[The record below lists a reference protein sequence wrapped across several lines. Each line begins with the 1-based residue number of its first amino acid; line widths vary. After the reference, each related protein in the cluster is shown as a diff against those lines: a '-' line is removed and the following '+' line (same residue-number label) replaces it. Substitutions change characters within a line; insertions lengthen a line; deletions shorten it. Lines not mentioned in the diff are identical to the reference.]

1 MSVVQDIRLAA
12 RLYRRTPALTG
23 IALLSIALSV
33 AATAVVFT
41 GIKSVLLDPLPY
53 ARPGEL
59 VQFRTDFP
67 NLAKSEQSHSDWIFW
82 NAAQEIIR
90 RTRTVE
96 SVGIYGNA
104 VFDLAGEPST
114 PPEALYGLR
123 MSASL
128 FPTLSVSPLL
138 GRNILEDED
147 QPGRANEMILS
158 YGLWTRRFN
167 ADRNV
172 VGRTV
177 KVNGE
182 DCIVIGVMPP
192 GFNFPL
198 RREAAR
204 TPFPYVEFWASLRL
218 NRAEPAA
225 TQGAL
230 GAVARLRRSSRR

>member
-41 GIKSVLLDPLPY
+41 AIKSVLLDPLPY

-59 VQFRTDFP
+59 LQFRTDFP

-82 NAAQEIIR
+82 NDAQEIIR

-123 MSASL
+123 M
-128 FPTLSVSPLL
+128 
-138 GRNILEDED
+138 
-147 QPGRANEMILS
+147 
-158 YGLWTRRFN
+158 
-167 ADRNV
+167 
-172 VGRTV
+172 
-177 KVNGE
+177 
-182 DCIVIGVMPP
+182 
-192 GFNFPL
+192 
-198 RREAAR
+198 
-204 TPFPYVEFWASLRL
+204 
-218 NRAEPAA
+218 
-225 TQGAL
+225 
-230 GAVARLRRSSRR
+230 

>member
-1 MSVVQDIRLAA
+1 MSFIQDIRLAA

-41 GIKSVLLDPLPY
+41 AIL
-53 ARPGEL
+53 
-59 VQFRTDFP
+59 QFRTDFP

-82 NAAQEIIR
+82 HDAQEIIR

-128 FPTLSVSPLL
+128 FPTLGVSPLL
-138 GRNILEDED
+138 GRNILDDED

-182 DCIVIGVMPP
+182 DCIVIGVMPQ

-204 TPFPYVEFWASLRL
+204 APFPYVER
-218 NRAEPAA
+218 
-225 TQGAL
+225 
-230 GAVARLRRSSRR
+230 